1 MSLIDVL
8 FPLINPKLL
17 DNFGGEIPYHSTKT
31 NREVW
36 QLSTQAPKETKR
48 QFDVAFHP
56 S

>member
-31 NREVW
+31 NREVLMAALNPGA
-36 QLSTQAPKETKR
+36 QRDQEA
-48 QFDVAFHP
+48 V
-56 S
+56 